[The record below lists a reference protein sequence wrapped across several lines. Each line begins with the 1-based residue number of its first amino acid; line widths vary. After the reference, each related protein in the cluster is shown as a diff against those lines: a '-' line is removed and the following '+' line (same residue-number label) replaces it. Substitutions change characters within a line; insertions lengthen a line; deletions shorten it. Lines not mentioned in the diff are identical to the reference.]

1 MILISVIIPVYKAE
15 KFISRC
21 IDSILSQTYCD
32 WELILVDDGSPDN
45 SGKICDGYAQKDKR
59 IKVIHKQNGGVSD
72 ARQVGLDAAKGEY
85 IIHADPDDWVEPKM
99 LEELLYNVK
108 DENADMVICDMIW
121 EKGTCTELHIER
133 PTSLDNEIILCDLF
147 EGKIY
152 GSCCNKLVR
161 RDLFRQYDIS
171 FPKGIQL
178 REDLYV
184 IASLLVHPI
193 KVSYLNKAFYHYVI
207 GENSNSLTWK
217 VGQSYEHDVNVYNQ
231 FNKLTTGHLCH
242 KQANYLMASLLLN
255 QEYIRKSGGSFF
267 LFKRCFPYVRY
278 IMMMP
283 LRSQL
288 RFFLSFIGLYDVMY
302 KISRGANI

>member
-45 SGKICDGYAQKDKR
+45 SWKICDGYAEKDKR

-72 ARQVGLDAAKGEY
+72 ARQAGLDVAKGEY

-99 LEELLYNVK
+99 LEELLHK
-108 DENADMVICDMIW
+108 AEEENADMVICDVIW
-121 EKGTCTELHIER
+121 EYGTFSELHIEC
-133 PTSLDNEIILCDLF
+133 PTSFDNETILCDLF
-147 EGKIY
+147 EGKIH
-152 GSCCNKLVR
+152 GSCCNKLVKHS
-161 RDLFRQYDIS
+161 LFKQYNVK
-171 FPKGIQL
+171 FPKGVQL

-193 KVSYLNKAFYHYVI
+193 KVSYLNKAFYHYII
-207 GENSNSLTWK
+207 GENLNSLTWRVK
-217 VGQSYEHDVNVYNQ
+217 QTYEHDVNVYNL
-231 FNKLTTGHLCH
+231 FDILTTGHLCH
-242 KQANYLMASLLLN
+242 KQANYRMASLLLN
-255 QEYIRKSGGSFF
+255 QEYIRKRGGSYY
-267 LFKRCFPYVRY
+267 LFKRCLPYFRY

-283 LRSQL
+283 WQSQL
-288 RFFLSFIGLYDVMY
+288 RFYLSFLGFYNLMY
-302 KISRGANI
+302 IISCRK

>member
-1 MILISVIIPVYKAE
+1 METGKVSIIVPCYNQAQYLAETLDSVLA
-15 KFISRC
+15 
-21 IDSILSQTYCD
+21 QTYKN
-32 WELILVDDGSPDN
+32 WECIIINDGSPDN
-45 SGKICDGYAQKDKR
+45 SGIICDDYAQKDKR

-72 ARQVGLDAAKGEY
+72 ARQVGLDAAKGEFV
-85 IIHADPDDWVEPKM
+85 IHADPDDWVEPKM
-99 LEELLYNVK
+99 LEELLHK
-108 DENADMVICDMIW
+108 AEEENADMVICDVIW
-121 EKGTCTELHIER
+121 ENGTFSELHIEC
-133 PTSLDNEIILCDLF
+133 PTSFDNETILCDLF
-147 EGKIY
+147 EGKIH
-152 GSCCNKLVR
+152 GSCCNKLVKHS
-161 RDLFRQYDIS
+161 LFKQYNIK
-171 FPKGIQL
+171 FPKGVQL

-193 KVSYLNKAFYHYVI
+193 KVSYLNKAFYHYII
-207 GENSNSLTWK
+207 GENLNSLTWSVK
-217 VGQSYEHDVNVYNQ
+217 QTYEHDVNVYDL
-231 FNKLTTGHLCH
+231 FDKLTTGHLCH

-302 KISRGANI
+302 KISYCK